1 MNNTCEI
8 IRETL
13 SAYLDGELTQQ
24 ERQKVTVHLRDC
36 DACRRVHEDFARMR
50 DDIKH
55 LVFPEPTDD
64 EWRNVMG
71 GFAFKTTRG
80 LAWLLWVG
88 GAVVLVAYGLYEL
101 IRDPSINVI
110 EHVGI
115 LALILGS
122 VLLFVTVLIERI
134 GSYKADRYKDVEK

>member
-1 MNNTCEI
+1 MNDNCEI

-24 ERQKVTVHLRDC
+24 QRQKVTVHLRDC
-36 DACRRVHEDFARMR
+36 EACRRVYEDFARMR

-55 LVFPEPTDD
+55 LSFPEPTED

-80 LAWLLWVG
+80 LGWLLWVA
-88 GAVVLVAYGLYEL
+88 GAVVLIAYGLYEL
-101 IRDPSINVI
+101 IRDPTINVI

-122 VLLFVTVLIERI
+122 VLLFLTVLFERI
-134 GSYKADRYKDVEK
+134 GSYRADKYKDVEK

>member
-1 MNNTCEI
+1 MNNCPI
-8 IRETL
+8 IREML

-24 ERQKVTVHLRDC
+24 ESQKVTVHLRDC
-36 DACRRVHEDFARMR
+36 DACRLVYEDFRRLR
-50 DDIKH
+50 DDIKQ
-55 LVFPEPTDD
+55 LEFPEPTD
-64 EWRNVMG
+64 EQWRTIMG

-80 LAWLLWVG
+80 IGWLLWVG
-88 GAVVLVAYGLYEL
+88 GAVVLVAYGLFEL

-122 VLLFVTVLIERI
+122 VLLFLTVLIERI
-134 GSYKADRYKDVEK
+134 GSYKTDRYKDVEK